1 MLQFDIVTCAL
12 AGDYGKPRPC
22 LIVQQNEFNQDHA
35 SLSICPITSHVGKEI
50 VFRPMLIPDK
60 ENGLE
65 KLSQIMVDK
74 ITTIKKDKI
83 GQVVGRIPLHKQEEV
98 VEVIKLWFGIF

>member
-1 MLQFDIVTCAL
+1 MQQFDIVTCAL
-12 AGDYGKPRPC
+12 SGDYGKPIPC
-22 LIVQQNEFNQDHA
+22 LIVQQNAFNQYHQ
-35 SLSICPITSHVGKEI
+35 SLSVCPVTSHVEKEI
-50 VFRPMLIPDK
+50 VFRPTLIPDK

-83 GQVVGRIPLHKQEEV
+83 GQVVGRISLHKQEEV
-98 VEVIKLWFGIF
+98 VEAIKLWFGLF